1 VIRAAF
7 VARITRTA
15 EALSALVPIQ
25 ARLNGVDLAR
35 NLLEHLVCSA
45 WIAADPDYPAGLA
58 QPPEHVVREPVT
70 HIYDT
75 YSWMAHPILIGLQAF
90 WSLGR
95 SGRWSTYKRPLSVS
109 TIRCTW
115 ASCSRGTAC

>member
-58 QPPEHVVREPVT
+58 HRRSMSFVNQYT

-75 YSWMAHPILIGLQAF
+75 YSWMAHPRLIGLQAF

-95 SGRWSTYKRPLSVS
+95 CGRWSTYKRP
-109 TIRCTW
+109 
-115 ASCSRGTAC
+115 